1 VAHGDPVY
9 TARGDMRVLIWDYD
23 DRSYLGLI
31 ITANGPQGQVI
42 KRKIFMDK
50 NLDMNRIKMFT
61 DHFRDSPDQSDI
73 L

>member
-1 VAHGDPVY
+1 MVILFI
-9 TARGDMRVLIWDYD
+9 RNGDMRVLIWDYD

-31 ITANGPQGQVI
+31 ITVDEKNGQLI

-50 NLDMNRIKMFT
+50 KLDMETVKMFT
-61 DHFRDSPDQSDI
+61 DHFLYSPDQTNI